1 MINNI
6 MINCHSSIKINEEK
20 VIYVD
25 PYKIKG
31 INNDA
36 DLIFI
41 THEHY
46 DHYSIDDINKIKK
59 SNTRFIVP
67 KSMKNRLVIDEISE
81 SDIISVDVKNKY
93 SVDDIEFETI
103 PAYNINKSFHPKSNN
118 WVGYIININNIKYYI
133 AGDTDM
139 TEEAINVKCDIAFIP
154 IGGTYTMDYKEAA
167 TLTNKIKPKYAIP
180 IHYGLIVGK
189 YEDAINYSNLLDKE
203 IECKIIIK

>member
-6 MINCHSSIKINEEK
+6 SINCHSSIKINGEK
-20 VIYVD
+20 IIYID
-25 PYKIKG
+25 PYKIKE
-31 INNDA
+31 INKDA

-46 DHYSIDDINKIKK
+46 DHYSIEDINKIKK

-103 PAYNINKSFHPKSNN
+103 PAYNINKSFHPKNNN

-133 AGDTDM
+133 AGDTDI
-139 TEEAINVKCDIAFIP
+139 TDEAINVKCDIAFIP

-189 YEDAINYSNLLDKE
+189 YEDAIKYSNLLDKE
-203 IECKIIIK
+203 IECKIIIN

>member
-6 MINCHSSIKINEEK
+6 SINCHSSIKINGEK
-20 VIYVD
+20 IIYID
-25 PYKIKG
+25 PYKIKE
-31 INNDA
+31 INKDA

-46 DHYSIDDINKIKK
+46 DHYSFEDINKIKK
-59 SNTRFIVP
+59 NNTRFIVP
-67 KSMKNRLVIDEISE
+67 KSMKNRLIIDGISE
-81 SDIISVDVKNKY
+81 NDIISVDVKNKY
-93 SVDDIEFETI
+93 NVDDIEFETI
-103 PAYNINKSFHPKSNN
+103 PAYNINKSFHPKNNN

-133 AGDTDM
+133 AGDTDI
-139 TEEAINVKCDIAFIP
+139 TDEAINVKCDIAFIP

-167 TLTNKIKPKYAIP
+167 TLTNKMKPKYTIP

-189 YEDAINYSNLLDKE
+189 YEDAIKYSNLLDKE

>member
-6 MINCHSSIKINEEK
+6 MINCHSSIKINGK
-20 VIYVD
+20 KIIYID
-25 PYKIKG
+25 PYKIKE
-31 INNDA
+31 INKDA

-46 DHYSIDDINKIKK
+46 DHYSIEDINKIKK

-67 KSMKNRLVIDEISE
+67 KSMKNRLIIDRISE
-81 SDIISVDVKNKY
+81 NDIISVDVKNKY
-93 SVDDIEFETI
+93 NVDDIEFETI
-103 PAYNINKSFHPKSNN
+103 PAYNINKSFHPKNNN

-133 AGDTDM
+133 AGDTDI
-139 TEEAINVKCDIAFIP
+139 TDEAINVKCDIAFIP

-189 YEDAINYSNLLDKE
+189 YEDAIKYSNLLDKE
-203 IECKIIIK
+203 IECKIIIN

>member
-6 MINCHSSIKINEEK
+6 SINCHSSIKINGEK
-20 VIYVD
+20 VIYID
-25 PYKIKG
+25 PYKIKEV
-31 INNDA
+31 NKDA

-46 DHYSIDDINKIKK
+46 DHYSIKDINKIKK

-67 KSMKNRLVIDEISE
+67 KSMKNRLIIDRISE

-93 SVDDIEFETI
+93 NIDDIEFETI
-103 PAYNINKSFHPKSNN
+103 PAYNINKNFHPKNNN

-139 TEEAINVKCDIAFIP
+139 TEEAINVKCDIAFVP
-154 IGGTYTMDYKEAA
+154 IGGTYTMGYKEAA
-167 TLTNKIKPKYAIP
+167 TLTNKIKPKYTIP

-189 YEDAINYSNLLDKE
+189 YEYAIKYSNLLDKE

>member
-6 MINCHSSIKINEEK
+6 SINCHSSIKINGEK

-25 PYKIKG
+25 PYKIKE
-31 INNDA
+31 INKDA

-46 DHYSIDDINKIKK
+46 DHYSIEDINKIKK

-67 KSMKNRLVIDEISE
+67 KSMKNRLIIDGISE
-81 SDIISVDVKNKY
+81 NDIISVDVKNKY
-93 SVDDIEFETI
+93 NVDDIEFETI
-103 PAYNINKSFHPKSNN
+103 PAYNINKSFHPKNSN

-133 AGDTDM
+133 AGDTDI
-139 TEEAINVKCDIAFIP
+139 TDEAINVKCDIAFIP

-189 YEDAINYSNLLDKE
+189 YEDAIKYSNLLDKE
-203 IECKIIIK
+203 IECKIIIN

>member
-6 MINCHSSIKINEEK
+6 SINCHSSIKINGEK
-20 VIYVD
+20 VIYID
-25 PYKIKG
+25 PYKIKEV
-31 INNDA
+31 NKDA

-46 DHYSIDDINKIKK
+46 DHYSSEDINKIKK

-67 KSMKNRLVIDEISE
+67 KSMKNRLIIDRISE
-81 SDIISVDVKNKY
+81 NDIISVDVKNKY

-103 PAYNINKSFHPKSNN
+103 PAYNINKSFHPKNNN

-189 YEDAINYSNLLDKE
+189 YEDAIKYSNLLDKE

>member
-6 MINCHSSIKINEEK
+6 SINCHSSIKINGEK
-20 VIYVD
+20 VIYID
-25 PYKIKG
+25 PYKIKEV
-31 INNDA
+31 NKDA

-46 DHYSIDDINKIKK
+46 DHYSSEDINKIKK

-67 KSMKNRLVIDEISE
+67 KSMKNRLIIDRISE
-81 SDIISVDVKNKY
+81 NDIISVDVKNKY

-103 PAYNINKSFHPKSNN
+103 PAYNINKSFHPKNNN

-133 AGDTDM
+133 AGDTDI
-139 TEEAINVKCDIAFIP
+139 TDEAINVKCDIAFIP

-189 YEDAINYSNLLDKE
+189 YEDAIKYSNLLDKE

>member
-6 MINCHSSIKINEEK
+6 SINCHSSIKINGEK
-20 VIYVD
+20 VIYID
-25 PYKIKG
+25 PYKIKEV
-31 INNDA
+31 NKDA

-46 DHYSIDDINKIKK
+46 DHYSSEDINKIKK

-67 KSMKNRLVIDEISE
+67 KSMKNRLVIDRISE
-81 SDIISVDVKNKY
+81 NDIISVDVKNKY
-93 SVDDIEFETI
+93 NVDDIEFETI
-103 PAYNINKSFHPKSNN
+103 PAYNINKSFHPKNSN

-133 AGDTDM
+133 AGDTDI
-139 TEEAINVKCDIAFIP
+139 TDEAINVKCDIAFIP

-189 YEDAINYSNLLDKE
+189 YEDAIKYSNLLDKE
-203 IECKIIIK
+203 IECKIIIN

>member
-6 MINCHSSIKINEEK
+6 SINCHSSIKINGEK

-25 PYKIKG
+25 PYKIKEV
-31 INNDA
+31 NKDA

-46 DHYSIDDINKIKK
+46 DHYSIEDINKIKK

-67 KSMKNRLVIDEISE
+67 KSMKNRLIIDRISE
-81 SDIISVDVKNKY
+81 NDIISVDVKNKY
-93 SVDDIEFETI
+93 NVDDIEFETI
-103 PAYNINKSFHPKSNN
+103 PAYNINKSFHPKNNN

-133 AGDTDM
+133 AGDTDI
-139 TEEAINVKCDIAFIP
+139 TDEAINVKCDIAFIP

-189 YEDAINYSNLLDKE
+189 YEDAIKYSNLLDKE
-203 IECKIIIK
+203 IECKIIIN

>member
-6 MINCHSSIKINEEK
+6 SINCHSSIKINGEK
-20 VIYVD
+20 VIYID
-25 PYKIKG
+25 PYKIKEV
-31 INNDA
+31 NKDA

-46 DHYSIDDINKIKK
+46 DHYSIEDINKIKK

-67 KSMKNRLVIDEISE
+67 KSMKNRLIIDRISE
-81 SDIISVDVKNKY
+81 NDIISVDVKNKY
-93 SVDDIEFETI
+93 NVDDIKFETI
-103 PAYNINKSFHPKSNN
+103 PAYNINKSFHPKNSN

-133 AGDTDM
+133 AGDTDI
-139 TEEAINVKCDIAFIP
+139 TDEAINVKCDIAFIP

>member
-6 MINCHSSIKINEEK
+6 SINCHSSIKINGEK
-20 VIYVD
+20 IIYVD
-25 PYKIKG
+25 PYKIKE
-31 INNDA
+31 INKDA

-46 DHYSIDDINKIKK
+46 DHYSIEDINKIKK

-67 KSMKNRLVIDEISE
+67 KSMKNRLIIDGISE
-81 SDIISVDVKNKY
+81 NDIISVDVKNKY
-93 SVDDIEFETI
+93 NVDDIEFETI
-103 PAYNINKSFHPKSNN
+103 PAYNINKSFHPKNNN

-133 AGDTDM
+133 AGDTDI
-139 TEEAINVKCDIAFIP
+139 TDEAINVKCDIAFIP

-189 YEDAINYSNLLDKE
+189 YEDAIKYSNLLDKE
-203 IECKIIIK
+203 IECKIIIN

>member
-6 MINCHSSIKINEEK
+6 SINCHSSIKINEEK

-46 DHYSIDDINKIKK
+46 DHYSIEDINNVKK
-59 SNTRFIVP
+59 NNTRFIVP
-67 KSMKNRLVIDEISE
+67 KSMKNRLIIDGISE

-93 SVDDIEFETI
+93 NIDDIEFETI
-103 PAYNINKSFHPKSNN
+103 PAYNINKNFHPKNNN

-139 TEEAINVKCDIAFIP
+139 TEEAINVKCDIAFVP

-180 IHYGLIVGK
+180 IHYGLIVGTN
-189 YEDAINYSNLLDKE
+189 EDAINYSNLLDKE
-203 IECKIIIK
+203 IECKIIIN

>member
-6 MINCHSSIKINEEK
+6 SINCHSSIKINGEK
-20 VIYVD
+20 VIYID
-25 PYKIKG
+25 PYKIKEV
-31 INNDA
+31 NKDA

-46 DHYSIDDINKIKK
+46 DHYSIEDINKIKK

-67 KSMKNRLVIDEISE
+67 KSMKNRLIIDGISE
-81 SDIISVDVKNKY
+81 NDIISVDVKNKY
-93 SVDDIEFETI
+93 NVDDIEFETI
-103 PAYNINKSFHPKSNN
+103 PAYNINKSFHPKNSN

-133 AGDTDM
+133 AGDTDI
-139 TEEAINVKCDIAFIP
+139 TDEAINVKCDIAFIP

-167 TLTNKIKPKYAIP
+167 TLTNKMKPKYTIP

-189 YEDAINYSNLLDKE
+189 YEDAIKYSNLLDKE
-203 IECKIIIK
+203 IECKIIIN

>member
-6 MINCHSSIKINEEK
+6 SINCHSSIKINGEK

-46 DHYSIDDINKIKK
+46 DHYSIEDINKIKK
-59 SNTRFIVP
+59 NNTRFIVP
-67 KSMKNRLVIDEISE
+67 KSMKNRLIIDGISE

-93 SVDDIEFETI
+93 NIDDIEFETI
-103 PAYNINKSFHPKSNN
+103 PAYNINKNFHPKNNN

-139 TEEAINVKCDIAFIP
+139 TEEAINVKCDIAFVP

-180 IHYGLIVGK
+180 IHYGLIVGTN
-189 YEDAINYSNLLDKE
+189 EDAINYSNLLDKE
-203 IECKIIIK
+203 IECKIIIN

>member
-6 MINCHSSIKINEEK
+6 SINCHSSIKINGEK

-46 DHYSIDDINKIKK
+46 DHYSIEDINKIKK

-67 KSMKNRLVIDEISE
+67 KSMKNRLIIDGISE
-81 SDIISVDVKNKY
+81 NDIISVDVKNKY
-93 SVDDIEFETI
+93 NVDDIEFETI

-133 AGDTDM
+133 AGDTDI
-139 TEEAINVKCDIAFIP
+139 TDEAINVKCDIAFIP

-203 IECKIIIK
+203 IECKIIIN

>member
-6 MINCHSSIKINEEK
+6 SINCHSSIKINGEK
-20 VIYVD
+20 VIYID
-25 PYKIKG
+25 PYKIKEV
-31 INNDA
+31 NKDA

-46 DHYSIDDINKIKK
+46 DHYSSEDINKIKK

-67 KSMKNRLVIDEISE
+67 KSMKNRLIIDRISE
-81 SDIISVDVKNKY
+81 NDIISVDVKNKY
-93 SVDDIEFETI
+93 NVDDIEFETI
-103 PAYNINKSFHPKSNN
+103 PAYNINKSFHPKNSN

-133 AGDTDM
+133 AGDTDI
-139 TEEAINVKCDIAFIP
+139 TDEAINVKCDIAFIP

-167 TLTNKIKPKYAIP
+167 TLTNKIKPKYTIP

-189 YEDAINYSNLLDKE
+189 YEDAIKYSNLLDKE

>member
-6 MINCHSSIKINEEK
+6 SINCHSSIKKKKKKI
-20 VIYVD
+20 IYID
-25 PYKIKG
+25 PYKIKE
-31 INNDA
+31 INKDA

-46 DHYSIDDINKIKK
+46 DHYSFEDINKIKK
-59 SNTRFIVP
+59 NNTRFIVP
-67 KSMKNRLVIDEISE
+67 NSMKNRLIIDGISE
-81 SDIISVDVKNKY
+81 NDIISVDVKNKY
-93 SVDDIEFETI
+93 NVDDIEFETI
-103 PAYNINKSFHPKSNN
+103 PAYNINKNFHPKNNN

-180 IHYGLIVGK
+180 IHYGLIVGTN
-189 YEDAINYSNLLDKE
+189 EDAINYSNLLDKE
-203 IECKIIIK
+203 IECKIIIN

>member
-6 MINCHSSIKINEEK
+6 SINCHSSIKINGEK
-20 VIYVD
+20 VIYID
-25 PYKIKG
+25 PYKIKE
-31 INNDA
+31 INKDA

-41 THEHY
+41 THENY
-46 DHYSIDDINKIKK
+46 DHYSIEDINKIKK

-67 KSMKNRLVIDEISE
+67 KSMKNRLIIDRISE
-81 SDIISVDVKNKY
+81 NDIISVDVKNKY
-93 SVDDIEFETI
+93 NVDDIEFETI
-103 PAYNINKSFHPKSNN
+103 PAYNINKSFHPKNNN

-133 AGDTDM
+133 AGDTDI
-139 TEEAINVKCDIAFIP
+139 TDEAINVKCDIAFIP

-167 TLTNKIKPKYAIP
+167 TLTNKMKPKYTIP

-189 YEDAINYSNLLDKE
+189 YEDAIKYSNLLDKE

>member
-6 MINCHSSIKINEEK
+6 MINCHSSIKINGEK
-20 VIYVD
+20 IIYID
-25 PYKIKG
+25 PYKIKE
-31 INNDA
+31 INKDA

-46 DHYSIDDINKIKK
+46 DHYSIEDINKIKK

>member
-6 MINCHSSIKINEEK
+6 SINCHSSIKINGEK
-20 VIYVD
+20 VIYID
-25 PYKIKG
+25 PYKIKE
-31 INNDA
+31 INKDA

-46 DHYSIDDINKIKK
+46 DHYSIEDINKIKK

-67 KSMKNRLVIDEISE
+67 KSMKNRLIIDRISE
-81 SDIISVDVKNKY
+81 NDIISVDVKNKY
-93 SVDDIEFETI
+93 NVGDIEFETI
-103 PAYNINKSFHPKSNN
+103 PAYNINKSFHPKNNN

>member
-6 MINCHSSIKINEEK
+6 MINCHSSIKINGEK
-20 VIYVD
+20 IIYID
-25 PYKIKG
+25 PYKIKE
-31 INNDA
+31 INKDA

-46 DHYSIDDINKIKK
+46 DHYSIEDINKIKK

-103 PAYNINKSFHPKSNN
+103 PAYNINKSFHPKNNN

-139 TEEAINVKCDIAFIP
+139 TEEAINVKCDIAFVP

-180 IHYGLIVGK
+180 IHYGLIVGTN
-189 YEDAINYSNLLDKE
+189 EDAINYSNLLDKE
-203 IECKIIIK
+203 IECKIIIN

>member
-6 MINCHSSIKINEEK
+6 SINCHSSIKINGEK

-46 DHYSIDDINKIKK
+46 DHYSIEDINKIKK
-59 SNTRFIVP
+59 NNTRFIVP
-67 KSMKNRLVIDEISE
+67 KSMKNRLIIDGISE
-81 SDIISVDVKNKY
+81 SDIISVGVKNKY
-93 SVDDIEFETI
+93 NIDDIEFETI
-103 PAYNINKSFHPKSNN
+103 PAYNINKNFHPKNNN

-139 TEEAINVKCDIAFIP
+139 TEEAINVKCDIAFVP

-180 IHYGLIVGK
+180 IHYGLIVGTN
-189 YEDAINYSNLLDKE
+189 EDAINYSNLLDKE
-203 IECKIIIK
+203 IECKIIIN

>member
-6 MINCHSSIKINEEK
+6 SINCHSSIKINGEK

-46 DHYSIDDINKIKK
+46 DHYSIEDINKIKK

-67 KSMKNRLVIDEISE
+67 KSMKNRLIIDRISE

-93 SVDDIEFETI
+93 NIDDIEFETI
-103 PAYNINKSFHPKSNN
+103 PAYNINKNFHPKNNN

-139 TEEAINVKCDIAFIP
+139 TEEAINVKCDIAFVP

-189 YEDAINYSNLLDKE
+189 YEYAIKYSNLLDKE

>member
-6 MINCHSSIKINEEK
+6 SINCHSSIKINGEK

-46 DHYSIDDINKIKK
+46 DHYSIEDINKIKK

-67 KSMKNRLVIDEISE
+67 KNMKNRLIIDRISE
-81 SDIISVDVKNKY
+81 NDIISVDVKNKY
-93 SVDDIEFETI
+93 NVDDIEFETI
-103 PAYNINKSFHPKSNN
+103 PAYNINKSFHPKNNN

-133 AGDTDM
+133 AGDTDI
-139 TEEAINVKCDIAFIP
+139 TDEAINVKCDIAFIP

-167 TLTNKIKPKYAIP
+167 TLTNKMKPKYTIP

-189 YEDAINYSNLLDKE
+189 YEDAIKYSNLLDKE

>member
-6 MINCHSSIKINEEK
+6 SINCHSSIKINGEK
-20 VIYVD
+20 VIYID
-25 PYKIKG
+25 PYKIKEV
-31 INNDA
+31 NKDA

-46 DHYSIDDINKIKK
+46 DHYSIEDINKIKK

-67 KSMKNRLVIDEISE
+67 KSMKNRLIIDRISE
-81 SDIISVDVKNKY
+81 NDIISVDVKNKY
-93 SVDDIEFETI
+93 NVDDIEFETI
-103 PAYNINKSFHPKSNN
+103 PAYNINKSFHPKNSN

-133 AGDTDM
+133 AGDTDI
-139 TEEAINVKCDIAFIP
+139 TDEAINVKCDIAFIP

-189 YEDAINYSNLLDKE
+189 YEDAIKYSNLLDKE
-203 IECKIIIK
+203 IECKIIIN

>member
-6 MINCHSSIKINEEK
+6 SINCHSSIKINGEK
-20 VIYVD
+20 IIYID
-25 PYKIKG
+25 PYKIKE
-31 INNDA
+31 INKDA

-46 DHYSIDDINKIKK
+46 DHYSIEDINKIKK
-59 SNTRFIVP
+59 NNTRFIVP
-67 KSMKNRLVIDEISE
+67 NSMKNRLIIDRISE
-81 SDIISVDVKNKY
+81 NDIISVDVKNKY
-93 SVDDIEFETI
+93 NVDDIEFETI
-103 PAYNINKSFHPKSNN
+103 PAYNINKSFHPKNNN

-189 YEDAINYSNLLDKE
+189 YEDAIKYSNLLDKE

>member
-6 MINCHSSIKINEEK
+6 SINCHSSIKINGEK
-20 VIYVD
+20 VIYID
-25 PYKIKG
+25 PYKIKE
-31 INNDA
+31 INKDA

-46 DHYSIDDINKIKK
+46 DHYSIEDINKIKK

-67 KSMKNRLVIDEISE
+67 KSMKNRLIIDRISE
-81 SDIISVDVKNKY
+81 NDIISVDVKNKY
-93 SVDDIEFETI
+93 NVDDIEFETI
-103 PAYNINKSFHPKSNN
+103 PAYNINKSFHPKNNN

>member
-46 DHYSIDDINKIKK
+46 DHYSIEDINKIKK

-133 AGDTDM
+133 AGDTDI
-139 TEEAINVKCDIAFIP
+139 TDEAINVKCDIAFIP

-189 YEDAINYSNLLDKE
+189 YEDAIKYSNLLDKE
-203 IECKIIIK
+203 IECKIIIN

>member
-6 MINCHSSIKINEEK
+6 MINCHSSIKINGEK
-20 VIYVD
+20 IIYID
-25 PYKIKG
+25 PYKIKE
-31 INNDA
+31 INKDA

-46 DHYSIDDINKIKK
+46 DHYSIEDINKIKK

-133 AGDTDM
+133 AGDTDI
-139 TEEAINVKCDIAFIP
+139 TDEAINVKCDIAFIP

-167 TLTNKIKPKYAIP
+167 TLTNKIKPKYTIP

-189 YEDAINYSNLLDKE
+189 YEDAIKYSNLLDKE

>member
-6 MINCHSSIKINEEK
+6 SINCHSSIKINGEK
-20 VIYVD
+20 VIYID
-25 PYKIKG
+25 PYKIKE
-31 INNDA
+31 INKDA

-46 DHYSIDDINKIKK
+46 DHYSIEDINKIKK

-67 KSMKNRLVIDEISE
+67 KSMKNRLIIDRISE
-81 SDIISVDVKNKY
+81 NDIISVDVKNKY
-93 SVDDIEFETI
+93 NVGDIEFETI
-103 PAYNINKSFHPKSNN
+103 PAYNINKSFHPKNNN

-133 AGDTDM
+133 AGDTDI
-139 TEEAINVKCDIAFIP
+139 TDEAINVKCDIAFIP

-167 TLTNKIKPKYAIP
+167 TLTNKMKPKYTIP

-189 YEDAINYSNLLDKE
+189 YEDAIKYSNLLDKE
-203 IECKIIIK
+203 IECKIIIN

>member
-6 MINCHSSIKINEEK
+6 SINCHSSIKINGEK
-20 VIYVD
+20 VIYID
-25 PYKIKG
+25 PYKIKEV
-31 INNDA
+31 NKDA

-46 DHYSIDDINKIKK
+46 DHYSIEDINKIKK

-67 KSMKNRLVIDEISE
+67 KSMKNRLVIDRISE
-81 SDIISVDVKNKY
+81 NDIISVDVKNKY
-93 SVDDIEFETI
+93 NVDDIEFETI
-103 PAYNINKSFHPKSNN
+103 PAYNINKSFHPKNNN

-133 AGDTDM
+133 AGDTDI
-139 TEEAINVKCDIAFIP
+139 TDEAINVKCDIAFIP

-167 TLTNKIKPKYAIP
+167 TLTNKMKPKYTIP

-189 YEDAINYSNLLDKE
+189 YEDAIKYSNLLDKE
-203 IECKIIIK
+203 IECKIIIN

>member
-6 MINCHSSIKINEEK
+6 SINCHSSIKINGEK

-25 PYKIKG
+25 PYKIKE
-31 INNDA
+31 INKDA

-46 DHYSIDDINKIKK
+46 DHYSIEDINKIKK

-67 KSMKNRLVIDEISE
+67 KSMKNRLIIDGISE
-81 SDIISVDVKNKY
+81 NDIISVDVKNKY
-93 SVDDIEFETI
+93 NVDDIEFETI

-133 AGDTDM
+133 AGDTDI
-139 TEEAINVKCDIAFIP
+139 TDEAINVKCDIAFIP

-189 YEDAINYSNLLDKE
+189 YEDAIKYSNLLDKE
-203 IECKIIIK
+203 IECKIIIN

>member
-6 MINCHSSIKINEEK
+6 SINCHSSIKINGEK

-25 PYKIKG
+25 PYKIKE
-31 INNDA
+31 INKDA

-46 DHYSIDDINKIKK
+46 DHYSFEDINKIKK
-59 SNTRFIVP
+59 NNTRFIVP
-67 KSMKNRLVIDEISE
+67 KSMKNRLIIDGISE
-81 SDIISVDVKNKY
+81 NDIISVDVKNKY
-93 SVDDIEFETI
+93 NVDDIEFETI
-103 PAYNINKSFHPKSNN
+103 PAYNINKSFHPKNSN

-133 AGDTDM
+133 AGDTDI
-139 TEEAINVKCDIAFIP
+139 TDEAINVKCDIAFIP

-167 TLTNKIKPKYAIP
+167 TLTNKMKPKYTIP

-189 YEDAINYSNLLDKE
+189 YEDAIKYSNLLDKE

>member
-167 TLTNKIKPKYAIP
+167 ALTNKIKPKYAIP
-180 IHYGLIVGK
+180 IHYGLIVGTN
-189 YEDAINYSNLLDKE
+189 EDAINYSNLLDKE
-203 IECKIIIK
+203 IECKIIIN

>member
-6 MINCHSSIKINEEK
+6 SINCHSSIKINGEK
-20 VIYVD
+20 VIYID
-25 PYKIKG
+25 PYKIKEV
-31 INNDA
+31 NKDA

-46 DHYSIDDINKIKK
+46 DHYSSEDINKIKK

-67 KSMKNRLVIDEISE
+67 KSMKNRLIIDRISE
-81 SDIISVDVKNKY
+81 NDIISVDVKNKY
-93 SVDDIEFETI
+93 NVDDIEFETI
-103 PAYNINKSFHPKSNN
+103 PAYNINKSFHPKNSN

-133 AGDTDM
+133 AGDTDI
-139 TEEAINVKCDIAFIP
+139 TDEAINVKCDIAFIP

-189 YEDAINYSNLLDKE
+189 YEDAIKYSNLLDKE
-203 IECKIIIK
+203 IECKIIIN

>member
-6 MINCHSSIKINEEK
+6 SINCHSSIKINGEK
-20 VIYVD
+20 VIYID
-25 PYKIKG
+25 PYKIKEV
-31 INNDA
+31 NKDA

-46 DHYSIDDINKIKK
+46 DHYSIEDINKIKK

-67 KSMKNRLVIDEISE
+67 KSMKNRLIIDGISE
-81 SDIISVDVKNKY
+81 NDIISVDVKNKY
-93 SVDDIEFETI
+93 NVDDIEFETI
-103 PAYNINKSFHPKSNN
+103 PAYNINKSFHPKNSN

-133 AGDTDM
+133 AGDTDI
-139 TEEAINVKCDIAFIP
+139 TDEAINVKCDIAFIP
-154 IGGTYTMDYKEAA
+154 IGGTYTMGYKEAA

-189 YEDAINYSNLLDKE
+189 YEDAIKYSNLLDKE
-203 IECKIIIK
+203 IECKIIIN

>member
-6 MINCHSSIKINEEK
+6 SINCHSSIKINGEK

-46 DHYSIDDINKIKK
+46 DHYSIEDINKIKK

-67 KSMKNRLVIDEISE
+67 KSMKNRLIIDRISE
-81 SDIISVDVKNKY
+81 NDIISVDVKNKY
-93 SVDDIEFETI
+93 NVDDIEFETI
-103 PAYNINKSFHPKSNN
+103 PAYNINKSFHPKNNN

-133 AGDTDM
+133 AGDTDI
-139 TEEAINVKCDIAFIP
+139 TDEAINVKCDIAFIP

-167 TLTNKIKPKYAIP
+167 TLTNKMKPKYTIP

-189 YEDAINYSNLLDKE
+189 YEDAIKYSNLLDKE

>member
-6 MINCHSSIKINEEK
+6 MINCHSSIKINGEK
-20 VIYVD
+20 IIYID
-25 PYKIKG
+25 PYKIKE
-31 INNDA
+31 INKDA

-46 DHYSIDDINKIKK
+46 DHYSIEDINKIKK

-67 KSMKNRLVIDEISE
+67 KSMKNRLVIDRISE
-81 SDIISVDVKNKY
+81 NDIISVDVKNKY
-93 SVDDIEFETI
+93 NIDDIEFETI
-103 PAYNINKSFHPKSNN
+103 PAYNINKSFHPKNNN

-133 AGDTDM
+133 VGDTDI
-139 TEEAINVKCDIAFIP
+139 TDEAINVKCDIAFIP

-189 YEDAINYSNLLDKE
+189 YEDAIKYSNLLDKE
-203 IECKIIIK
+203 IECKIIIN

>member
-25 PYKIKG
+25 PYKIKE
-31 INNDA
+31 INKDA

-46 DHYSIDDINKIKK
+46 DHYSFEDINKIKK
-59 SNTRFIVP
+59 NNTRFIVP
-67 KSMKNRLVIDEISE
+67 NSMKNRLIIDGISE
-81 SDIISVDVKNKY
+81 NDIISVDVKNKY
-93 SVDDIEFETI
+93 NVDDIEFETI
-103 PAYNINKSFHPKSNN
+103 PAYNINKNFHPKNNN

-180 IHYGLIVGK
+180 IHYGLIVGTN
-189 YEDAINYSNLLDKE
+189 EDAINYSNLLDKE
-203 IECKIIIK
+203 IECKIIIN